1 MLRQLPTLP
10 RRLQRSTLGLW
21 TLNYCVRN
29 GNRWNRPGII
39 TALLTCPR
47 AKPAGRMRLGN
58 KPYGKVSQESSPKD
72 ADDWLTLTALNESC
86 SLKTSQKKRQ
96 QIVRQYLLRI
106 AVNVIQSH
114 VAFARV
120 LGTFSHTTCFPFSF
134 ILRIRF
140 SDRSVSQALDRLVL
154 VSCTHCCASTP
165 SLSTLSSSRGLT
177 SF

>member
-1 MLRQLPTLP
+1 MNHHESPLRQLPTLP

-21 TLNYCVRN
+21 TLNCCVRN
-29 GNRWNRPGII
+29 GNRWYRPGII

-58 KPYGKVSQESSPKD
+58 KSYGKVSQESSPKD
-72 ADDWLTLTALNESC
+72 FGDWLTLTALNESC

-106 AVNVIQSH
+106 
-114 VAFARV
+114 
-120 LGTFSHTTCFPFSF
+120 
-134 ILRIRF
+134 
-140 SDRSVSQALDRLVL
+140 SQALDRLVL
-154 VSCTHCCASTP
+154 VSSTHCCASTP

-177 SF
+177 SL